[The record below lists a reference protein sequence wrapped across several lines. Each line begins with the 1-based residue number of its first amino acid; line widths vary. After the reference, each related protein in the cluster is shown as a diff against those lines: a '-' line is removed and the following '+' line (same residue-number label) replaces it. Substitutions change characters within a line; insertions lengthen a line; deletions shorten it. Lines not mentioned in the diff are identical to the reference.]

1 MSRQLASILEKAGVL
16 DAQEIAAA
24 LAKAQQSKRPLWEIV
39 LADGKVSEETLA
51 EVLSQQLC
59 LPYVKLAETTI
70 DPEVVRTISEQ
81 LARKYT
87 CLPLTKEED
96 EGDATTRRVK
106 RRPTLVVAMADPTD
120 LMAIQDMEFFTACT
134 IKPVVATRM
143 EVQDGINHAY
153 APNAWMDE
161 FLQNVGPVEDMRI
174 VGLEGGEDDVERV
187 DSKAESAKGPAV
199 KMLNL
204 LIRYGIKCQ
213 ASDIHIEPTL
223 HDVQVRVR
231 VEGLL
236 REYMRMPK
244 WIQDPLVSRMKILAK
259 LDITVR
265 RTPQD
270 GRIKVAYSD
279 REIDLRVSTLPTHFG
294 EKIVLRILG
303 SGQRVPSTA
312 SLGIKNSDLD
322 ILKTAVDQP
331 QGLILVTGPT
341 GSGKTTTLYS
351 ILAEKKKPEINII
364 TVEDPI
370 EIQLAGINQVQ
381 VNTKA
386 GMTFAASL
394 RSILRQDPDVIL
406 VGEIRDLETAEIAF
420 HAAMTGHLV
429 LSTLHTNSTV
439 ATVARLLDLGV
450 EPFMIGTSINMIV
463 AQRLVRKICENC
475 KELYHPDPKQLE
487 RLQLAGTDF
496 KYYHGKGCE
505 ACGKTGY
512 SGRVGVYEFLRMTPR
527 MKELV
532 NQKATE
538 GELRTAMA
546 FDGSK
551 LLLDEALQ
559 KVREGISTVEEVLR
573 VIQLQEEEVM
583 RCPKC
588 GSLIN
593 RDFAHCPYCFFS
605 LKAVCESCR
614 QELKPGWQI
623 CPYCGTAL
631 PAVAP
636 PAQGEPIPLAV
647 SEVATP
653 AVFASA
659 PAAIAAPRQVRDAT
673 TTRRPCILVV
683 DDDEVMRS
691 LVATTLELLPSKP
704 EVIEAKDG
712 LEALAKVEVVKPDL
726 VILDVMMPGLTG
738 FEVCER
744 LRQDIRTAFIPILML
759 TANTD
764 EQSRTKGFMVG
775 TDDYMTK
782 PISVPDLHARV
793 SRLLRRTY
801 GM

>member
-1 MSRQLASILEKAGVL
+1 
-16 DAQEIAAA
+16 
-24 LAKAQQSKRPLWEIV
+24 
-39 LADGKVSEETLA
+39 
-51 EVLSQQLC
+51 
-59 LPYVKLAETTI
+59 
-70 DPEVVRTISEQ
+70 
-81 LARKYT
+81 
-87 CLPLTKEED
+87 
-96 EGDATTRRVK
+96 
-106 RRPTLVVAMADPTD
+106 
-120 LMAIQDMEFFTACT
+120 
-134 IKPVVATRM
+134 
-143 EVQDGINHAY
+143 
-153 APNAWMDE
+153 
-161 FLQNVGPVEDMRI
+161 
-174 VGLEGGEDDVERV
+174 
-187 DSKAESAKGPAV
+187 
-199 KMLNL
+199 
-204 LIRYGIKCQ
+204 
-213 ASDIHIEPTL
+213 
-223 HDVQVRVR
+223 
-231 VEGLL
+231 
-236 REYMRMPK
+236 
-244 WIQDPLVSRMKILAK
+244 
-259 LDITVR
+259 
-265 RTPQD
+265 
-270 GRIKVAYSD
+270 
-279 REIDLRVSTLPTHFG
+279 
-294 EKIVLRILG
+294 
-303 SGQRVPSTA
+303 
-312 SLGIKNSDLD
+312 
-322 ILKTAVDQP
+322 
-331 QGLILVTGPT
+331 
-341 GSGKTTTLYS
+341 
-351 ILAEKKKPEINII
+351 
-364 TVEDPI
+364 
-370 EIQLAGINQVQ
+370 
-381 VNTKA
+381 
-386 GMTFAASL
+386 
-394 RSILRQDPDVIL
+394 
-406 VGEIRDLETAEIAF
+406 
-420 HAAMTGHLV
+420 
-429 LSTLHTNSTV
+429 
-439 ATVARLLDLGV
+439 
-450 EPFMIGTSINMIV
+450 
-463 AQRLVRKICENC
+463 
-475 KELYHPDPKQLE
+475 
-487 RLQLAGTDF
+487 
-496 KYYHGKGCE
+496 
-505 ACGKTGY
+505 
-512 SGRVGVYEFLRMTPR
+512 